1 MRQMS
6 NLSELEE
13 KLGYKFKNI
22 ELLKTAV
29 THSSYGNEH
38 DVDYNERMEF
48 LGDAVLELAMSKK
61 LYDSIHLDE
70 GVLTKTRAKAVCEAA
85 LDLYASKISLN
96 EYLLLGKGEEQT
108 GGRNRGAII
117 ADALEAILG
126 AVFLDG
132 GFIEAQKIV
141 EALFIP
147 YLNEVLK
154 YKDYKSLLQEKLQS
168 EKRTIKYDIVREEGP
183 ANDKTFESVV
193 YMDDILM
200 GRGVGRS
207 KKEAQQNA
215 AKDAL
220 EKEAKNVKRFEDD

>member
-1 MRQMS
+1 MS
-6 NLSELEE
+6 NIEELET

-22 ELLKTAV
+22 DLLKTAI

-85 LDLYASKISLN
+85 LNLYASKINLN
-96 EYLLLGKGEEQT
+96 EYLLPGKGEEQT
-108 GGRNRGAII
+108 GGRNRSAII
-117 ADALEAILG
+117 ADAFEAILG
-126 AVFLDG
+126 AIFLDG
-132 GFIEAQKIV
+132 GFEEAQKV
-141 EALFIP
+141 VMALFIP

-168 EKRTIKYDIVREEGP
+168 EKRTIRYDIVRDEGP
-183 ANDKTFESVV
+183 ANNKIFESVV

-200 GRGVGRS
+200 GRGTGKS

-220 EKEAKNVKRFEDD
+220 EKEAKNVVRYTDD